1 MTIAV
6 PNHACENGDRRVLH
20 KTRFATRFHEHLEYT
35 MFRKSIRSVFVAALS
50 VIVSVGVTPAQEKP
64 NIVIIL
70 LDDTGF
76 ADIGAYGSEI
86 STPNIDA
93 LAASGVRFTNFHTA
107 ATCSPTRSMLLTGVD
122 NHLTGMGN
130 MLEIMADNQFDQPGY
145 EAYMT
150 DSVVTTATLLKDA
163 GYHTYMAGK
172 WHLGKKKGSLPASRG
187 FERSIA
193 LMESGADNWEKK
205 TYLPMYDFVHFYEGT
220 EETDLPE
227 DFFSTDYYIDRIKE
241 YIGKDKGDGKPFFAY
256 VSLQAQHYPLQ
267 APQKYIDK
275 YKGVYDVG
283 WDEIRARRYEK
294 QVALGVMPAGLKLP
308 PIAGAPEWESLSA
321 EERRVQAKKMMV
333 YAGMLDNVD
342 ANIGRLMSYLKEIGE
357 DDNTVVVVMSDN
369 GADNNEQDKIFPE
382 WYAKNFDL
390 SYERMGLKGSYTNYG
405 PGWAG
410 ASSTPLNLFKASAS
424 EGGMRVPFI
433 VNYPRAKRRG
443 VTTGAFAYVTDIT
456 PTLLELAGVQ
466 KPAGSYGGREV
477 HPITGKSMLS
487 FLRGEQDEVHGPR
500 DVVAYELAGSAAV
513 FRGNHKLMRN
523 NPPFGDKQWRLYRT
537 DNDAVEASDL
547 ASAEPEL
554 LAELSAAYDRYAREV
569 NLIEVPD
576 DYNPLVQVQKNAQRN
591 QGEEATDEVPVLD

>member
-1 MTIAV
+1 MVIR
-6 PNHACENGDRRVLH
+6 NLL
-20 KTRFATRFHEHLEYT
+20 FIISATLFLG
-35 MFRKSIRSVFVAALS
+35 A
-50 VIVSVGVTPAQEKP
+50 GVTGCGQPSDAPQATPDTQVKTPADERP
-64 NIVIIL
+64 NIIIVL

-76 ADIGAYGSEI
+76 ADLGAYGSEV
-86 STPNIDA
+86 STPNIDN
-93 LAASGVRFTNFHTA
+93 LAANGVQFTNFHA
-107 ATCSPTRSMLLTGVD
+107 AAACTPTRGMLLTGVD
-122 NHLTGMGN
+122 NHLVGMGN
-130 MLEIMADNQFDQPGY
+130 MVEIMADNQFDQPGY
-145 EAYMT
+145 EGFMGY
-150 DSVVTTATLLKDA
+150 SVVTLPTLLKDN

-172 WHLGKKKGSLPASRG
+172 WHLGKTKKSIPAARG
-187 FERSIA
+187 FERSIS
-193 LMESGADNWEKK
+193 LMESGADNFEQKS
-205 TYLPMYDFVHFYEGT
+205 YLPMYEFVHFYEDFEQTGI
-220 EETDLPE
+220 PE
-227 DFFSTDYYIDRIKE
+227 DFFSTDYYTDRLIE
-241 YIGKDKGDGKPFFAY
+241 YIGKDHGDGQPFFGY
-256 VSLQAQHYPLQ
+256 LSLQAQHYPLQ
-267 APQKYIDK
+267 APDEYIEKYAGA
-275 YKGVYDVG
+275 YEAG
-283 WDEIRARRYEK
+283 WDEIRAQRYAR
-294 QVALGVMPAGLKLP
+294 QVEQGVMPAGLTLP
-308 PIAGAPEWESLSA
+308 PIAAAPPWESLSD
-321 EERRVQAKKMMV
+321 EDKRLYAKRMSV
-333 YAGMLDNVD
+333 YAGMLENVD
-342 ANIGRLMSYLKEIGE
+342 TNMGRLMAYLEDIGE
-357 DDNTVVVVMSDN
+357 VDNTVIVFMSDN

-576 DYNPLVQVQKNAQRN
+576 DYNPVVQVQKNAQRN